1 MTRSEHADNSVHQT
15 HIDKSEMFHVK
26 LSEKASD
33 QRVSFDQFS
42 SPRIGSYKQIGGKLV
57 NARVMI
63 DERQGTIERVHFD
76 GDYSLETEDKTD
88 PNLDFL
94 ESALAGVPIMGSHH
108 VISSHA
114 LFDNLRT
121 MCARVLAAH
130 PHLHVIGMDADG
142 FAAAVVNAA
151 TGETVT
157 VSRET
162 HRQSGE
168 EPHSDGLAE
177 VPDDVIR
184 SRWNELGVW
193 LLDLD
198 QTLAHPLSP
207 AMQMALDEVVSRETQ
222 RGELPP
228 LIRFWQ
234 WSDPAVIIGM
244 FQSLHHEVNVPQA
257 RREGVRVVRRITGGG
272 AMFVEP
278 GNTITYS
285 LTAPLSFIRGLNAEQ
300 AYILCESWMIRA
312 LRSQGIDAR
321 HVPLNDIA
329 SSAGKIGGAAQRRF
343 PERTSARTSEYISE
357 QVSTQWPG
365 AVLHHTTMAYDID
378 AAKMNRILTPA
389 RAKLAAHAVKSAAKR
404 VDPIRSQSGVS
415 RETLMRAC
423 AQWLEKTVGVRVMT
437 GLPAD
442 IMRQAHYL
450 ARVKFSNPAWTGRI
464 Q

>member
-1 MTRSEHADNSVHQT
+1 MQSEDVHRA
-15 HIDKSEMFHVK
+15 SHVTDSTQVGDASNNTVSSGRTDERASSS
-26 LSEKASD
+26 LSSL
-33 QRVSFDQFS
+33 RV
-42 SPRIGSYKQIGGKLV
+42 GSYKQISGKLV
-57 NARVMI
+57 NARVVI
-63 DERQGTIERVHFD
+63 DKLHGRIERVHFD

-94 ESALAGVPIMGSHH
+94 ESALAGVSIMGS
-108 VISSHA
+108 SHD
-114 LFDNLRT
+114 LFDSLRAI
-121 MCARVLAAH
+121 CARALAAH
-130 PHLHVIGMDADG
+130 PRLHVIGMDADG
-142 FAAAVVNAA
+142 FAAAVVNAV
-151 TGETVT
+151 TGATVT

-162 HRQSGE
+162 HRQQGE
-168 EPHSDGLAE
+168 NLHSDGLAE
-177 VPDDVIR
+177 VSDDLIR
-184 SRWNELGVW
+184 SRWNELDIW

-198 QTLAHPLSP
+198 QTLAHPFSP
-207 AMQMALDEVVSRETQ
+207 VMQMALDEVVSRETQ
-222 RGELPP
+222 RGKLPP

-244 FQSLHHEVNVPQA
+244 FQSLHHEVDVPQA

-285 LTAPLSFIRGLNAEQ
+285 LTAPLSFIRGLDAEQ
-300 AYILCESWMIRA
+300 AYILCESWMIQA

-343 PERTSARTSEYISE
+343 PAQASR
-357 QVSTQWPG
+357 QWPG

-415 RETLMRAC
+415 RETLMGAC
-423 AQWLEKTVGVRVMT
+423 AQWLEKTVKVHVMA
-437 GLPAD
+437 GLPTEV
-442 IMRQAHYL
+442 MRQAHHL
-450 ARVKFSNPAWTGRI
+450 ARVKFSNPAWIGRI